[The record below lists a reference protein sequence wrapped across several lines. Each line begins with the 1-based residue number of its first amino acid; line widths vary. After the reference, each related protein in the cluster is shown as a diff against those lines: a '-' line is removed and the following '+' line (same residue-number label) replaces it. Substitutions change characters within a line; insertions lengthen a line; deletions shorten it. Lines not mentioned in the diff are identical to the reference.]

1 VSAHAEP
8 ASQGAPIVDVSR
20 DPAFAGPSVD
30 HAHLGYVGEGPP
42 PAGGGGDALPVRAE
56 LAPPPVVDLVSL
68 TKPRI
73 TVMVVTT
80 MLGGMWVAS
89 RTIRAA
95 GADPRPAAELALA
108 LLGTA
113 LVVSGANALN
123 MYIERDTDRLMDR
136 TKDRPLPARRLAPET
151 ALWFG
156 VALSAASIPLL
167 LLGVNATT
175 GLLSTMALLSY
186 VLVYTP
192 LKRRTTL
199 ALPIGAVPGAIPPL
213 LGWTSVTGRIDAPG
227 FLLFAILF
235 LWQIPHFLAIA
246 TFRREDYRRAGLK
259 VLPVEKGDRVTRLHI
274 IAYLALLVA
283 ATVLLVPLGVGGPVY
298 LGAAVVLGG
307 AFFAMGAAGF
317 RMGAGARWA
326 RGLFFASMVYLVL
339 IFAALMV
346 GA

>member
-1 VSAHAEP
+1 MHVEP
-8 ASQGAPIVDVSR
+8 ASRPAPIADVGR
-20 DPAFAGPSVD
+20 GP
-30 HAHLGYVGEGPP
+30 
-42 PAGGGGDALPVRAE
+42 ALPARAA
-56 LAPPPVVDLVSL
+56 LAPPTVADLVSL

-73 TVMVVTT
+73 TGMVVTT

-89 RTIRAA
+89 RYARAA
-95 GADPRPAAELALA
+95 GADPRPAVELALA
-108 LLGTA
+108 LLGTV

-123 MYIERDTDRLMDR
+123 MYIERDTDRWMDR
-136 TKDRPLPARRLAPET
+136 TKDRPLPARRLAPEA

-156 VALSAASIPLL
+156 VTLSAASIPLL
-167 LLGVNATT
+167 LVGVNATT

-227 FLLFAILF
+227 LLLFAILF
-235 LWQIPHFLAIA
+235 FWQIPHFLAIA
-246 TFRREDYRRAGLK
+246 TFRQEDYRRAGLK

-274 IAYLALLVA
+274 IAHLALLVA

-298 LGAAVVLGG
+298 LAAAVLLGG
-307 AFFAMGAAGF
+307 AFFALGTAGL
-317 RMGAGARWA
+317 RKSAGARWA

>member
-1 VSAHAEP
+1 MPLSHAGSA
-8 ASQGAPIVDVSR
+8 GAPIAP
-20 DPAFAGPSVD
+20 PAHVA
-30 HAHLGYVGEGPP
+30 YVGEGSP
-42 PAGGGGDALPVRAE
+42 PAGERDDGDGARSSSAAIAPSVVADLIS
-56 LAPPPVVDLVSL
+56 LA
-68 TKPRI
+68 KPRI

-89 RTIRAA
+89 RYARAA
-95 GADPRPAAELALA
+95 GADPRPTAELAIA

-136 TKDRPLPARRLAPET
+136 TKDRPLPARRLAPEA

-156 VALSAASIPLL
+156 LVLSAASIPLL
-167 LLGVNATT
+167 FLGVNTTT
-175 GLLSTMALLSY
+175 GLLSSLALLSY
-186 VLVYTP
+186 VLIYTP

-199 ALPIGAVPGAIPPL
+199 SLPIGAVPGAIPPL
-213 LGWTSVTGRIDAPG
+213 LGWTSVTGRLDTPG
-227 FLLFAILF
+227 LLLFAVLF

-274 IAYLALLVA
+274 VGYLALLVL

-298 LGAAVVLGG
+298 LTAAIVLGAAFFGLGAYG
-307 AFFAMGAAGF
+307 L
-317 RMGAGARWA
+317 RRDAGARWA
-326 RGLFFASMVYLVL
+326 RGLFFASMAYLVL
-339 IFAALMV
+339 IFAALMI

>member
-1 VSAHAEP
+1 MTVHAER
-8 ASQGAPIVDVSR
+8 ASGRAPIVD
-20 DPAFAGPSVD
+20 PAHVA
-30 HAHLGYVGEGPP
+30 YVGEGTA
-42 PAGGGGDALPVRAE
+42 PAGDRGGALPARAA
-56 LAPPPVVDLVSL
+56 LAPSVVADLIRL

-89 RTIRAA
+89 RYARAA
-95 GADPRPAAELALA
+95 GADPRPTGQLAIA

-136 TKDRPLPARRLAPET
+136 TKERPLPARRLAPEV

-156 VALSAASIPLL
+156 GVLSAASIPLL
-167 LLGVNATT
+167 LFGVNTTT
-175 GLLSTMALLSY
+175 GLLSTLALLSY

-213 LGWTSVTGRIDAPG
+213 LGWTSVTDRVDAPG
-227 FLLFAILF
+227 FLLFAVLF

-259 VLPVEKGDRVTRLHI
+259 VLPVEKGDAVTRRHI
-274 IAYLALLVA
+274 VGYLALLVL

-298 LGAAVVLGG
+298 LTSAIVLGAAFFGLGAYG
-307 AFFAMGAAGF
+307 LRQGT
-317 RMGAGARWA
+317 GARWA